1 MSIGRLSVRP
11 TVICDIT
18 STSTDF
24 FSFNKPVRYS
34 YAPFMSLQ
42 YNLIA
47 ELDKTTLSGEEREG
61 AAQRLT
67 ASQA

>member
-1 MSIGRLSVRP
+1 
-11 TVICDIT
+11 
-18 STSTDF
+18 
-24 FSFNKPVRYS
+24 
-34 YAPFMSLQ
+34 MSLQ